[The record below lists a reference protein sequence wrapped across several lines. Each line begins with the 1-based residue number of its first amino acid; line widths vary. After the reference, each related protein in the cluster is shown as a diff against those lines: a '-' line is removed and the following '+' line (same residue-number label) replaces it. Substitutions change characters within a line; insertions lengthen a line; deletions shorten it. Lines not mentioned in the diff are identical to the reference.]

1 MVKKSLLIKNRSELF
16 KDRLSKRFFFV
27 YNINKDY
34 YMDTDKLV
42 ALKANVKRMEYI
54 SLADIKMLFS
64 TDDQEAQEL
73 LDKVIQCGL
82 VQPYPIDGVHF
93 KVNR

>member
-1 MVKKSLLIKNRSELF
+1 
-16 KDRLSKRFFFV
+16 
-27 YNINKDY
+27 
-34 YMDTDKLV
+34 MDAEKLV

-54 SLADIKMLFS
+54 SLADIKILFNVN
-64 TDDQEAQEL
+64 DKEAQEL

-82 VQPYPIDGVHF
+82 VQPFPMDGIHF

>member
-1 MVKKSLLIKNRSELF
+1 MDADK
-16 KDRLSKRFFFV
+16 FV
-27 YNINKDY
+27 
-34 YMDTDKLV
+34 V
-42 ALKANVKRMEYI
+42 LKGNVKRMEYI
-54 SLADIKMLFS
+54 SLADIKILFS
-64 TDDQEAQEL
+64 ADDQEAQEL